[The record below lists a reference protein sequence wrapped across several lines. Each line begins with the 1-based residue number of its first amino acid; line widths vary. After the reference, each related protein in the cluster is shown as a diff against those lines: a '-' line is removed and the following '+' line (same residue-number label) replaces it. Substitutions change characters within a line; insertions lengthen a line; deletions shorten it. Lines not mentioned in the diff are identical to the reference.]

1 MTPSPSATTT
11 SASGIEQ
18 SLGEVFATAQRVA
31 DRVLAIWGKRADGRV
46 HRDDLQ
52 ALQPT
57 IFAELDAHPHYTGTG
72 FLAEPGALVD
82 AERFLEWWQ
91 PGSGRGHER
100 LVLNLDAGSPDVY
113 DYAEMDWYVGA
124 KEGRPSVR
132 GPYLDYAGA
141 DRFVLTFAVPV
152 RVGDTFVGAA
162 GVDVLMAA
170 FDPLLFD
177 HVRGG
182 PDRLALVDR
191 DDRVIVSNSPEAA
204 PSERLRRPPRD
215 TVEIGGEGVGWRLCT
230 LDG

>member
-11 SASGIEQ
+11 CASGIEQ
-18 SLGEVFATAQRVA
+18 SLDEVFSTAQRVR
-31 DRVLAIWGKRADGRV
+31 DRVLAIWRERADGDV
-46 HRDDLQ
+46 HRGDLE

-57 IFAELDAHPHYTGTG
+57 IFAELDAHAHYTGAG
-72 FLAEPGALVD
+72 FLAEPGALAD
-82 AERFLEWWQ
+82 AGRFLEWWQ

-100 LVLNLDAGSPDVY
+100 LVLDLDPGSPDVY
-113 DYAEMDWYVGA
+113 DYPGMDWYVGA
-124 KEGRPSVR
+124 KAGRPSVR

-182 PDRLALVDR
+182 PGRLALVDR
-191 DDRVIVSNSPEAA
+191 DDRVIVSNSPEIA
-204 PSERLRRPPRD
+204 PSERLRGQTLD
-215 TVEIGGEGVGWRLCT
+215 AVEIGGEGVGWRLCT
-230 LDG
+230 LGS